1 MPLST
6 QSQKTSNIKRDD
18 LKRNWILIDAQ
29 DQVLGRLSSKIASI
43 LAGKTKP
50 IYSHSTDVG
59 DFVIAVNVGKIRL
72 TGDKINQKT
81 SFHHTAWPGG
91 ARIVPF
97 RKLMGE
103 NPERALQLSVK
114 RMLPKNKLASRQIL
128 RLKMYRG
135 DSHPHAAQQPKKL
148 EGI

>member
-1 MPLST
+1 MST
-6 QSQKTSNIKRDD
+6 ATQQKTSITKRPD
-18 LKRNWILIDAQ
+18 LQRRWVLIDMQ
-29 DQVLGRLSSKIASI
+29 DQVLGRAASKIASI

-59 DFVIAVNVGKIRL
+59 DFVIAINVDKIRL
-72 TGDKINQKT
+72 TGNKIDQKV

-97 RKLMGE
+97 RKLMTE
-103 NPERALQLSVK
+103 KPERALQLAVK

-135 DSHPHAAQQPKKL
+135 DTHPHLAQQPKKL